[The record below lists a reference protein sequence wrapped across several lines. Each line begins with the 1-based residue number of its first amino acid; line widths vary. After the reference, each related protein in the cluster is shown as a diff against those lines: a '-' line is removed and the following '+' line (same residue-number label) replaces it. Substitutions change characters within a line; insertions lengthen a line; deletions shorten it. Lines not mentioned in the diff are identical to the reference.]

1 MEKSL
6 EAKFINDVLNIWRQY
21 LSYAFQHLEATLILE
36 VLQNKVGQSSR
47 CSQNTHYKILTSKKK
62 KKKKI
67 PCLTKKIYHVPKF
80 YSDQYLM
87 SNKILHVKKKIFQWP
102 TKIFPCPTQKI
113 HTAIKNLSHTHVNKN
128 VHTHEIRL
136 TRSNKISTFIKN
148 EFVQPSR
155 HIKFSWLQCPQNSSQ
170 NTFNNT
176 TK

>member
-1 MEKSL
+1 METISL
-6 EAKFINDVLNIWRQY
+6 ICLSTSGGY
-21 LSYAFQHLEATLILE
+21 LDSWGST
-36 VLQNKVGQSSR
+36 KQSRPIIKMLTKYSL
-47 CSQNTHYKILTSKKK
+47 QNTHFKKKK

-148 EFVQPSR
+148 EFVRPSR